1 MDGIT
6 IIGTLAAL
14 CTTSS
19 LLPQVIKIIKIKE
32 TRDISLLMY
41 AMLVVGVLLWTI
53 YGILRKDVPII
64 VANLIAFILATSV
77 LILKIKHG

>member
-1 MDGIT
+1 MKGVT
-6 IIGTLAAL
+6 IIGILAAL

-53 YGILRKDVPII
+53 YGILKKDVPVV
-64 VANLIAFILATSV
+64 VANLIAFVLATSV

>member
-64 VANLIAFILATSV
+64 VANSIAFILATSV